1 MDLLDL
7 SLVLMCLMTSSC
19 TPQQD
24 HAPQFWNN
32 KAQDDMRKAL
42 NSLPNTN
49 IARNVI
55 LFIGDGMSISTA
67 TAARIRRG
75 QIQGRTG
82 EETVLKFEEFPHVGL
97 LKTYPVDRQTAD
109 SASTATAL
117 LSGVKT
123 KYYLVGLDASATR
136 GDCESS
142 QGAKLKTMVDWAEEE
157 GKSTGIVTTTRLTHA
172 TPSSAYA
179 HSVERDWEGDVKMTN
194 VAGNCRD
201 IAQQFVYENGHI
213 EVAFGGG
220 RRHFI
225 PNNVPDPEANFT
237 YARYQRRDNR
247 NLLNYWQEQREEEG
261 KRYKYVWNKHQFD
274 AIDPNNVDSVL
285 GLFAPSHMQ
294 YELER
299 DNGPLGEPSL
309 AEMTSK
315 AIKILQKNDK
325 GFFLLVEGGRID
337 HAHHLNKAKKA
348 LHETLALEDAVK
360 EAVTLTDEEDTLIVV
375 TADHSHVF
383 AVGGYPSRGND
394 ILGAVDD
401 VPEQYLPPDRKG
413 FTTITYGNGPG
424 YENGSRAD
432 PRFTDTTTNDYV
444 FPSAV
449 PLGED
454 THGADDVAVYAQ
466 GPMAHL
472 IHGVHEQN
480 YVAHVMAYASCMG
493 INKGHCVH
501 YNIINA
507 GPTHTP
513 QWAMLII
520 LLVHT
525 VQTNICF

>member
-1 MDLLDL
+1 MDLIDL
-7 SLVLMCLMTSSC
+7 SIVLTCLMMSSC
-19 TPQQD
+19 NSQRDDTPK
-24 HAPQFWNN
+24 FWNN
-32 KAQDDMRKAL
+32 MAQNDMRKAL
-42 NSLPNTN
+42 QMLPNN
-49 IARNVI
+49 NVAKNVI
-55 LFIGDGMSISTA
+55 LFIGDGMSISST

-75 QIQGRTG
+75 QIQGHTG
-82 EETVLKFEEFPHVGL
+82 EETILKFEEFPHVGL

-123 KYYLVGLDASATR
+123 KYYLVGLDATAKR
-136 GDCESS
+136 GDCASS
-142 QGAKLKTMVDWAEEE
+142 KGARLKTMVDWAEQE

-179 HSVERDWEGDVKMTN
+179 HSVERDWEGDVNMADVT
-194 VAGNCRD
+194 GNCRD
-201 IAQQFVYENGHI
+201 IAHQFVYENGHI
-213 EVAFGGG
+213 EVAFAGG

-225 PNNVPDPEANFT
+225 PQNVADPEANFT
-237 YARYQRRDNR
+237 YAKYQRRDNL
-247 NLLNYWQEQREEEG
+247 NLLDYWQQQRRKEG
-261 KRYKYVWNKHQFD
+261 KRYKYVWNKQQFD
-274 AIDPNNVDSVL
+274 AIDPDHTDTVL

-294 YELER
+294 YEIER
-299 DNGPLGEPSL
+299 DDGPLGEPSL

-315 AIKILQKNDK
+315 AIQILQKNDK

-337 HAHHLNKAKKA
+337 HAHHDNKAKKA
-348 LHETLALEDAVK
+348 LHETLALEDAVR
-360 EAVTLTDEEDTLIVV
+360 EAVRLTDEEDTLLVV

-383 AVGGYPSRGND
+383 SLGGYPSRGND

-424 YENGSRAD
+424 YENGNRTD
-432 PRFTDTTTNDYV
+432 PRTFDTTTNDYM

-449 PLGED
+449 PLGQD
-454 THGADDVAVYAQ
+454 THGADDVAVYAR

-501 YNIINA
+501 YTIINT
-507 GPTHTP
+507 GPTHTS
-513 QWAMLII
+513 QTALIFIVCLAQI
-520 LLVHT
+520 LLH
-525 VQTNICF
+525 IRL